1 MEETI
6 ERKVNLSVLDL
17 SLCVLGL
24 PYILASLDPQG
35 YMLS

>member
-6 ERKVNLSVLDL
+6 GRNINLSVLDL

-24 PYILASLDPQG
+24 QYTLAGFDPQG